1 MKMHAVNIFVVCAA
15 RMDCKTWPAGKKLEE
30 ATHEERNERTSRT

>member
-1 MKMHAVNIFVVCAA
+1 MKMHAVDTFVVCAV

-30 ATHEERNERTSRT
+30 AAYEEGNERTSRT